1 MNLIRRRK
9 KQKMGLRESA
19 VIRCPAHLAFVRSH
33 ECAVKNEFCSDRI
46 EAAHVRIGTDG
57 GTSLKPSDCYTIA
70 LCSYHHRAQH
80 QHGEATFAHHYKINM
95 KEIAADLWRRS
106 PAGIRYRKAQEERSH
121 AADR

>member
-33 ECAVKNEFCSDRI
+33 ECLCSTKAHLCTAPT

-57 GTSLKPSDCYTIA
+57 GTSMKPSDCFCVP
-70 LCSYHHRAQH
+70 LCSDHHREQH
-80 QHGEATFAHHYKINM
+80 SIGEASFAAKYRLNLL
-95 KEIAADLWRRS
+95 AFASTLWRTS
-106 PAGIRYRKAQEERSH
+106 PAGIRYRKAQEQP
-121 AADR
+121 A